1 MNHVGD
7 SASLTN
13 AQVRYL
19 NDQYFATDPTE
30 YFEVRL
36 WQLLSMPDARDHE
49 TLFNDK
55 AGSLAAQFFG
65 LLPEFRFVPDI
76 GERES
81 RMRATV
87 IESLALRHHVAETTL
102 RLYMALRTDRTDCR
116 SPWFQMATDKS
127 PDELNKFCRLLLT
140 PGQHAAELRE
150 EVRRIAFPPVAEP
163 RDGAELDDFITAIE
177 EWLRHA
183 AWTISEDGLDL
194 GVAYNQ
200 VKHGLAIMATDKL
213 RVDLLTNIRDP
224 LHPTVGELNGGTAII
239 NAPSIRYLDR
249 HRPDKGHE
257 FGWSLRTENA
267 DPAPTLAEAF
277 MGIMTLRVLWKVGKV
292 RFAPWHVVQ
301 PGEPIEYWRDPL
313 PGGLLGRYRAAGA
326 RINWTLI
333 PPRPKGQQTAGTTA
347 KR

>member
-1 MNHVGD
+1 MNDMGD

-19 NDQYFATDPTE
+19 NDQYFTSDPTE
-30 YFEVRL
+30 YFEARL
-36 WQLLSMPDARDHE
+36 WQLLSMPEERDDE

-55 AGSLAAQFFG
+55 QDTLAAHFFR
-65 LLPEFRFVPDI
+65 LLPEFRFVPDS
-76 GERES
+76 GDTER

-102 RLYMALRTDRTDCR
+102 RLYMALRTDCR
-116 SPWFQMATDKS
+116 SPWFQMAAAKS
-127 PDELNKFCRLLLT
+127 SDEFNKFCRLLLT
-140 PGQHAAELRE
+140 TGQPAAELRE

-163 RDGAELDDFITAIE
+163 RDGVELDDFITAFE

-183 AWTISEDGLDL
+183 AWIISENGLDL
-194 GVAYNQ
+194 GAAYNQ
-200 VKHGLAIMATDKL
+200 VKHGLAIMATEKL
-213 RVDLLTNIRDP
+213 RVDVLTDIRDP
-224 LHPTVGELNGGTAII
+224 RHPTVAELNSGTPII

-267 DPAPTLAEAF
+267 DPAPALAEAY

-292 RFAPWHVVQ
+292 RFAPWHVVE

-313 PGGLLGRYRAAGA
+313 PGSLLGRSRAAGA

-333 PPRPKGQQTAGTTA
+333 PPRPKARQTAKTTV
-347 KR
+347 KS